1 MMAAGAYRFTV
12 AQAGL
17 IHTASNLE
25 LILFLYD
32 NLMLSPSLLSP
43 VARCD
48 KCGCFVYESKQYRIV
63 SISVIDT
70 YLSNALHTQSSFLQ
84 MLPRCFRALCTQT
97 ETRSCNADCACWVS
111 VPAVAAEGVSVG
123 SSPLACEGSAAAMH
137 DLGLCTW
144 QAVWFDVHC
153 NVSIMSS
160 TLSELA

>member
-70 YLSNALHTQSSFLQ
+70 YLSNALHTQSSPSNAASL
-84 MLPRCFRALCTQT
+84 LS
-97 ETRSCNADCACWVS
+97 RSVHADRN
-111 VPAVAAEGVSVG
+111 
-123 SSPLACEGSAAAMH
+123 
-137 DLGLCTW
+137 T
-144 QAVWFDVHC
+144 
-153 NVSIMSS
+153 IMSR
-160 TLSELA
+160 